1 MSLILPKGIQLK
13 NPTYRTYK
21 NGTSPTKTNMRMV
34 GEIKSQ
40 AVRLEFIMKK
50 KEGITA
56 LLFFKKGYF

>member
-1 MSLILPKGIQLK
+1 
-13 NPTYRTYK
+13 
-21 NGTSPTKTNMRMV
+21 MV